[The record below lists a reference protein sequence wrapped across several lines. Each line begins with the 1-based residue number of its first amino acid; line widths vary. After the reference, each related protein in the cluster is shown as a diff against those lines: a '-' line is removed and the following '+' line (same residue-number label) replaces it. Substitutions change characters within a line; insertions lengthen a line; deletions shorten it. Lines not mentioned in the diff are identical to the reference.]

1 MTMEMS
7 TLENKRVLTSCRGG
21 PLTDDIY
28 IEIPIKAGTVGY
40 RLFNGTHQFGFHTS
54 ESESRGVLVFLKKDD
69 VEELH
74 NCWRRRFK
82 GYHGK
87 YHVVLS
93 IDMIDITL
101 VDDILKSDCIAGLI
115 VLDPESRLDPSK
127 RLSHDGACP
136 NPTSGMHSGGCSSDN
151 AWNERGYILYEGLR
165 NIDWRMQ
172 ILYMYNQTHLETI
185 KQQDSFGLIPEV
197 SPGEISVLTSVIA
210 VLAAARGIGL
220 HASAF
225 EKAAEHSDRHESF
238 DYIGSSDIE
247 YTMGLGTFPEKIKN
261 NSTAWIDPIAVSQL
275 DGIVE
280 IQQLG
285 TGDGSK
291 LNALID
297 GHQFQ
302 EGQLQDLLASLSA
315 GASAA
320 GGSLVHPTADSR
332 VPPSSW
338 YPFAR
343 VNPSVKGVV
352 LAPFSDKYEYR
363 RVNSMLDRASWT
375 AKERS
380 AAISEITLAASA
392 VLRAAADYVHLDPVV
407 KKSLTI
413 DHKFVS
419 DLTECFVGSEKWT
432 DCSFFAK
439 MEFDAEFL
447 ARKPYLGKSTYIS
460 AEATNT
466 LRVFIAHALFY
477 AIGSTADTS
486 NITDEK
492 SCAEFTKNQNDFH
505 VYSYSWQADPY
516 TGVYRCYRAPF
527 RGYDFK
533 NNTYSTW
540 TESIY
545 TIENLRLYLVQG
557 ESYEYS
563 MLLIGIVFA
572 VVSFLIV
579 GRCNEDTFMIK
590 REESRVEEETYVT
603 NIGQSME
610 LLTANARDEYLACFD
625 KGIDA
630 GKTEEQAKKAC
641 RSELRSF
648 EGACPGSWVTHF
660 IRKHNFERYKQTLV
674 EEGVLWTSLRV
685 RDQSTAASKP
695 PRRRKS
701 VVVNKVSPESA
712 ASSADPST
720 SSAPIRK
727 QASKAKISRAS
738 LTVDPKNF
746 PKLTVPPTAP
756 PQNPLEK
763 SNEKQPLFTPEP
775 AANGREHW
783 SLPSLV
789 EAESVDTQPLLKFVD
804 FSKSSIADDIPEN
817 INIHRLLASLRLC
830 HKYKFGGQVIQA
842 RLTALTPPAVLEAS
856 RLLAEGEMRRRCA
869 LRTQSVEELDDVA
882 GLASDLRDQLKRI
895 HLPPS
900 MSVTINA
907 LLGCVI
913 DPSHTVSTFSPNAF
927 KLPVYRHEVH
937 LHLACAALESEQWPM
952 FKLIM
957 QSCPLSP
964 HYSPVLVF
972 HIIDFAVRNPKS
984 KMSFQLVRDCIVQE
998 KRRDVME
1005 WYLDAASQERLPL
1018 NQLQW
1023 SKYAS
1028 NLISVCGSKA
1038 DPISVTKQGGL
1049 STAAGKSLPISVPV
1063 EEPISESD
1071 FQSLKADL
1079 NSLLHELSKRSGS
1092 VTKKE
1097 VAALRQNLRSWA
1109 KKDEKAVIIDSL
1121 NVYHGFQRG
1130 FEPLVKLT
1138 TRLADEYENAI
1149 VVTRHFLADK
1159 LKSVRWRGNSLTW
1172 VTNIYASRSE
1182 DDLLVLLAAME
1193 WGRNAYVLSNDRFT
1207 TVFVCHHIIEIN
1219 DIVAVISLV

>member
-1 MTMEMS
+1 MEMS
-7 TLENKRVLTSCRGG
+7 TLENKRGKLAFRRIVSFVYHYSVSSLSIIFASHSTARLLMLTSCRGG

-185 KQQDSFGLIPEV
+185 KQCHDLFNVPSEGSSSLSPPFCAASFGIFNRGAGSTEICLRRSSAWTRAVDEIFGKSGDFCSWLYGVNLMAFLPPKVYKNSSSVPTTRYLMIAVRQDSFGLIPEV

-225 EKAAEHSDRHESF
+225 EKAAEHSDRHVLIAFFDGESF

-447 ARKPYLGKSTYIS
+447 ARSAFSMLSNPLCFWLSPISEPYLGKSTYIS

-527 RGYDFK
+527 RGFETISPAFQIEGYDFK

-590 REESRVEEETYVT
+590 REESRVEEE
-603 NIGQSME
+603 
-610 LLTANARDEYLACFD
+610 
-625 KGIDA
+625 
-630 GKTEEQAKKAC
+630 
-641 RSELRSF
+641 
-648 EGACPGSWVTHF
+648 
-660 IRKHNFERYKQTLV
+660 
-674 EEGVLWTSLRV
+674 
-685 RDQSTAASKP
+685 
-695 PRRRKS
+695 
-701 VVVNKVSPESA
+701 
-712 ASSADPST
+712 
-720 SSAPIRK
+720 
-727 QASKAKISRAS
+727 
-738 LTVDPKNF
+738 
-746 PKLTVPPTAP
+746 
-756 PQNPLEK
+756 
-763 SNEKQPLFTPEP
+763 
-775 AANGREHW
+775 
-783 SLPSLV
+783 
-789 EAESVDTQPLLKFVD
+789 
-804 FSKSSIADDIPEN
+804 
-817 INIHRLLASLRLC
+817 
-830 HKYKFGGQVIQA
+830 
-842 RLTALTPPAVLEAS
+842 
-856 RLLAEGEMRRRCA
+856 
-869 LRTQSVEELDDVA
+869 
-882 GLASDLRDQLKRI
+882 
-895 HLPPS
+895 
-900 MSVTINA
+900 
-907 LLGCVI
+907 
-913 DPSHTVSTFSPNAF
+913 
-927 KLPVYRHEVH
+927 
-937 LHLACAALESEQWPM
+937 
-952 FKLIM
+952 
-957 QSCPLSP
+957 
-964 HYSPVLVF
+964 
-972 HIIDFAVRNPKS
+972 
-984 KMSFQLVRDCIVQE
+984 
-998 KRRDVME
+998 
-1005 WYLDAASQERLPL
+1005 
-1018 NQLQW
+1018 
-1023 SKYAS
+1023 
-1028 NLISVCGSKA
+1028 
-1038 DPISVTKQGGL
+1038 
-1049 STAAGKSLPISVPV
+1049 
-1063 EEPISESD
+1063 
-1071 FQSLKADL
+1071 
-1079 NSLLHELSKRSGS
+1079 
-1092 VTKKE
+1092 
-1097 VAALRQNLRSWA
+1097 
-1109 KKDEKAVIIDSL
+1109 
-1121 NVYHGFQRG
+1121 
-1130 FEPLVKLT
+1130 
-1138 TRLADEYENAI
+1138 
-1149 VVTRHFLADK
+1149 
-1159 LKSVRWRGNSLTW
+1159 
-1172 VTNIYASRSE
+1172 
-1182 DDLLVLLAAME
+1182 
-1193 WGRNAYVLSNDRFT
+1193 
-1207 TVFVCHHIIEIN
+1207 
-1219 DIVAVISLV
+1219 